1 MRKTLAATVL
11 VVLASLVAC
20 SDMATAPTAETPDPS
35 LAPTAKVLSG
45 VDALVRFKASLDRE
59 LADVRALELNA
70 RATGLTVEQRRAEVG
85 RLLAQ
90 FDEFMAVEPA
100 APLLQASSR
109 CSQTALFT
117 AVAISIAVED
127 EPIFPGLARAATV
140 WGYSWS
146 NTTARHRIYVFAE
159 TGGQWIGGPDYS
171 NPAAEAD
178 ATSTQCVR
186 SFAVGT
192 PTFLVHEDWNGCWYV
207 YGESMHRIVKTGR
220 DEELYRTKLK
230 QGGPC
235 DGRR

>member
-1 MRKTLAATVL
+1 MCAH
-11 VVLASLVAC
+11 S
-20 SDMATAPTAETPDPS
+20 
-35 LAPTAKVLSG
+35 
-45 VDALVRFKASLDRE
+45 
-59 LADVRALELNA
+59 ELNA

-109 CSQTALFT
+109 LF
-117 AVAISIAVED
+117 ADRLVHRRGDQHRGRGRADLPRPGPGRHGVGVLVVEHD
-127 EPIFPGLARAATV
+127 GD
-140 WGYSWS
+140 
-146 NTTARHRIYVFAE
+146 RIYVFAE

>member
-1 MRKTLAATVL
+1 
-11 VVLASLVAC
+11 
-20 SDMATAPTAETPDPS
+20 MATAPTAETPDPS

-146 NTTARHRIYVFAE
+146 NTTAIASTCSPRRADSGSADRTTRTRLPRPTRRAHNASAPSRSARPRSSSMKTGTAAGTFTASQCTESSRPAE
-159 TGGQWIGGPDYS
+159 T
-171 NPAAEAD
+171 
-178 ATSTQCVR
+178 R
-186 SFAVGT
+186 S
-192 PTFLVHEDWNGCWYV
+192 
-207 YGESMHRIVKTGR
+207 STGR
-220 DEELYRTKLK
+220 S
-230 QGGPC
+230 
-235 DGRR
+235 